1 MNNAQKQLICCY
13 NAIPVKYCLLTL
25 ALIFNSLAFSQVDT
39 SFLKNL
45 YDRCLDFSE
54 EKIDSLKYYATY
66 IEKEGERLKFNK
78 GPVLSLRL
86 KGLYEDLNN
95 NYGKAIEYYLQT
107 LEESRKLQA
116 VEYEMSALSDL
127 AIVYSAI
134 KEPQKAKEF
143 YVLCAQLVRERGEAG
158 SLINTYNNLA
168 VIYTQLLHYDSA
180 RILLNE
186 AIKIGKPYEANFD
199 MTSVY
204 NNLGN
209 VCFREKKYEEALGYF
224 RRNFFRHQAE
234 NNTAALWVAVL
245 NLADVFIEQKVFDS
259 ATKYT
264 GQAMQ
269 LARQLG
275 SKSKEADS
283 YSILAK
289 LHEYRGEYNK
299 AYEYLKDWYSLDT
312 AIVHTETYRTIAEL
326 QERFNAREREAE
338 NNLLIARVEKERIR
352 TRGFILLAIALG
364 IIGILVAVGLI
375 NKRRA
380 NQRLQATNELIIQ
393 QNEKLSELNHE
404 KNSLISIVSHD
415 LNTPFAT
422 IQIWSRILGNEDENL
437 TEEQK
442 KALDKIIQASTYGEE
457 MIGRILDIE
466 KTDIGTHK
474 MQLENFD
481 LTIFAEQV
489 IDGFRPVAAQKNIQ
503 LHSELPGR
511 KLFILSDRQLV
522 SRICAN
528 LLSNAIK
535 YTPRGKNVWISVNDL
550 QEAIS
555 IKIRDEG
562 VGIEKEELPYLFSK
576 YSKISSQP
584 TDGEPST
591 GLGLSIVKRIVEEIN
606 GKIFCESEPGE
617 GTLFTV
623 ILKK

>member
-1 MNNAQKQLICCY
+1 
-13 NAIPVKYCLLTL
+13 VKYYLLTL
-25 ALIFNSLAFSQVDT
+25 ALMCRCLAFSQADT
-39 SFLKNL
+39 SHLKDL

-54 EKIDSLKYYATY
+54 EKIDSIKYYAAY
-66 IEKEGERLKFNK
+66 IEKEAAGLKFNK

-95 NYGKAIEYYLQT
+95 NYGKAIEYYLQS
-107 LEESRKLQA
+107 LEEARRLNA
-116 VEYEMSALSDL
+116 PEYQMSALSDL
-127 AIVYSAI
+127 AIVYSVI
-134 KEPQKAKEF
+134 KEPAKAKEF
-143 YVLCAQLVRERGEAG
+143 YVQCAALVKARGEIG
-158 SLINTYNNLA
+158 SLVNTYNNLA
-168 VIYTQLLHYDSA
+168 VIYTQLKQYDSA
-180 RILLNE
+180 RILLND
-186 AIKIGKPYEANFD
+186 AIRISRGHENTID
-199 MTSVY
+199 LTSIY

-209 VCFREKKYEEALGYF
+209 VCFREKKFDEALVFF
-224 RRNFFRHQAE
+224 RRNYFKHHSQ
-234 NNTAALWVAVL
+234 NNTAGLWVAVL
-245 NLADVFIEQKVFDS
+245 NLADVFIEKKMFDS
-259 ATKYT
+259 AIYYT
-264 GQAMQ
+264 DHSMK
-269 LARQLG
+269 LAKQLG

-289 LHEYRGEYNK
+289 LHENQGDYNK
-299 AYEYLKDWYSLDT
+299 AYQYLKEWYSLDT
-312 AIVHTETYRTIAEL
+312 SIVHTETYRTIAEL

-338 NNLLIARVEKERIR
+338 NNLLLARVEKERIR
-352 TRGFILLAIALG
+352 TRGFILLAVLLG
-364 IIGILVAVGLI
+364 VIGILIAVGLVA
-375 NKRRA
+375 KRRA
-380 NQRLQATNELIIQ
+380 NQRLQATNDLIIQ

-422 IQIWSRILGNEDENL
+422 IQIWSRILGNDAGNL
-437 TEEQK
+437 TDEQL

-457 MIGRILDIE
+457 MISRILDIE
-466 KTDIGTHK
+466 KTDIGEHK

-481 LTIFAEQV
+481 LTIFTEQV
-489 IDGFRPVAAQKNIQ
+489 IDGFRPVAAEKNIR

-511 KLFILSDRQLV
+511 KLYILSDRQLV

-550 QEAIS
+550 QESIS
-555 IKIRDEG
+555 IKVRDEG
-562 VGIEKEELPYLFSK
+562 VGIDKEELPYLFSK

-584 TDGEPST
+584 TEGEPST

-606 GKIFCESEPGE
+606 GKIFCESQPGE

>member
-1 MNNAQKQLICCY
+1 
-13 NAIPVKYCLLTL
+13 VKYSLFTL
-25 ALIFNSLAFSQVDT
+25 ALVCSCLAYSQADT
-39 SFLKNL
+39 THLKKL
-45 YDRCLDFSE
+45 YDRCLDFNE
-54 EKIDSLKYYATY
+54 EKVDSIKYYAAY
-66 IEKEGERLKFNK
+66 IETEAERLNFKK
-78 GPVLSLRL
+78 GPVLSTRLR
-86 KGLYEDLNN
+86 GLYEDLNN
-95 NYGKAIEYYLQT
+95 NYGKAIEYYLQS
-107 LEESRKLQA
+107 LEEARKLQA

-127 AIVYSAI
+127 AIVYSVI
-134 KEPQKAKEF
+134 KEPAKAKEF
-143 YVLCAQLVRERGEAG
+143 YILCAEMVKARGEVS
-158 SLINTYNNLA
+158 SLVNTYNNLA
-168 VIYTQLLHYDSA
+168 VIYTQLKQFDSA

-186 AIKIGKPYEANFD
+186 AVRIGKPHADNID
-199 MTSVY
+199 LTSIY

-209 VCFREKKYEEALGYF
+209 VNFREKKYDDALTFF
-224 RRNFFRHQAE
+224 RRNYFKHQAG
-234 NNTAALWVAVL
+234 NNSAGLWVAVL
-245 NLADVFIEQKVFDS
+245 NIADVFIEKKMFDS
-259 ATKYT
+259 ASLYT
-264 GQAMQ
+264 DQAMK
-269 LARQLG
+269 LAVQLG

-289 LHEYRGEYNK
+289 LHEYKGEYGK
-299 AYEYLKDWYSLDT
+299 AYKYLKDWYSLDT

-338 NNLLIARVEKERIR
+338 NNLLLARVEKEIIR
-352 TRGFILLAIALG
+352 TRWFISLAIALG
-364 IIGILVAVGLI
+364 IIGILIAVGLI

-380 NQRLQATNELIIQ
+380 NQRLQSTNELIIQ

-422 IQIWSRILGNEDENL
+422 IQIWSRILGNDPGNL
-437 TEEQK
+437 TDEQL

-466 KTDIGTHK
+466 KTDIGEHK

-489 IDGFRPVAAQKNIQ
+489 IDGFRRVAAEKNIQ
-503 LHSELPGR
+503 LHSELPGK
-511 KLFILSDRQLV
+511 KLYILSDRQLV

-535 YTPRGKNVWISVNDL
+535 YTPRGKNVWMSVNDL
-550 QEAIS
+550 QDAIS
-555 IKIRDEG
+555 IRIRDEG

-584 TDGEPST
+584 TEGEPST

-606 GKIFCESEPGE
+606 GKIFCESQPGE

>member
-1 MNNAQKQLICCY
+1 MCS
-13 NAIPVKYCLLTL
+13 CL
-25 ALIFNSLAFSQVDT
+25 AYSQADT
-39 SFLKNL
+39 SHLKEL
-45 YDRCLDFSE
+45 YDRCLDFTE
-54 EKIDSLKYYATY
+54 EKVDSLKYYAAY
-66 IEKEGERLKFNK
+66 IEKEAERLKFNK
-78 GPVLSLRL
+78 GPVLATRLR
-86 KGLYEDLNN
+86 GLYEDLNN
-95 NYGKAIEYYLQT
+95 NYGKAIEYYLQS
-107 LEESRKLQA
+107 LEEARKLQA
-116 VEYEMSALSDL
+116 PEYEMSALSDL

-134 KEPQKAKEF
+134 KEPAKAKEF
-143 YVLCAQLVRERGEAG
+143 YVLCAEMVKARGEIG
-158 SLINTYNNLA
+158 SLVNTYNNLA
-168 VIYTQLLHYDSA
+168 VIYTQLKNFDSA

-186 AIKIGKPYEANFD
+186 AIRISKPYPQVD
-199 MTSVY
+199 LTSIY

-209 VCFREKKYEEALGYF
+209 VYFREKRYDESLPYF
-224 RRNFFRHQAE
+224 RRNYYSHIAE
-234 NNTAALWVAVL
+234 NNTAGLWVAVL
-245 NLADVFIEQKVFDS
+245 NIADVFIEKKLFDS
-259 ATKYT
+259 AIHYT
-264 GQAMQ
+264 DQSMK
-269 LARQLG
+269 LAVQLG

-283 YSILAK
+283 YSVMAK
-289 LHEYRGEYNK
+289 LHEYKGDYGK
-299 AYEYLKDWYSLDT
+299 AYKYLKHWYSLDT

-338 NNLLIARVEKERIR
+338 NNLLIARVEKARIR
-352 TRGFILLAIALG
+352 TNWFISLAAALG
-364 IIGILVAVGLI
+364 IIGILIAVGLI

-422 IQIWSRILGNEDENL
+422 IQIWSTILGNDPDNL
-437 TEEQK
+437 SDEQK
-442 KALDKIIQASTYGEE
+442 KALNKIIQASTYGEE
-457 MIGRILDIE
+457 MIARILDIE

-481 LTIFAEQV
+481 LTIFCEQV
-489 IDGFRPVAAQKNIQ
+489 VEGFRPVAAEKNIQ
-503 LHSELPGR
+503 LHSEMPG
-511 KLFILSDRQLV
+511 KQLYILSDRQLV

-535 YTPRGKNVWISVNDL
+535 YTPRGKNVWMSVNDL
-550 QEAIS
+550 QESIS

-584 TDGEPST
+584 TEGEPST

-606 GKIFCESEPGE
+606 GKIFCESQPGE

>member
-1 MNNAQKQLICCY
+1 MCS
-13 NAIPVKYCLLTL
+13 CLT
-25 ALIFNSLAFSQVDT
+25 FSQADT
-39 SFLKNL
+39 SHLKDL

-54 EKIDSLKYYATY
+54 EKIDSIKYYAAF
-66 IEKEGERLKFNK
+66 IEKEAATLKFNK

-95 NYGKAIEYYLQT
+95 NYGKAIEYYLQS
-107 LEESRKLQA
+107 LEEARRLNA
-116 VEYEMSALSDL
+116 PEYQMSALSDL
-127 AIVYSAI
+127 AIVYSVI
-134 KEPQKAKEF
+134 KEPAKAKEF
-143 YVLCAQLVRERGEAG
+143 YIQCAALVKVRGEIG
-158 SLINTYNNLA
+158 SLVNTYNNLA
-168 VIYTQLLHYDSA
+168 VIYTQLKQYDSA
-180 RILLNE
+180 RIFLND
-186 AIKIGKPYEANFD
+186 AIRTARGHENTID
-199 MTSVY
+199 LTSVY

-209 VCFREKKYEEALGYF
+209 VCFREKKFDEALVFF
-224 RRNFFRHQAE
+224 RRNYFKHHAQ
-234 NNTAALWVAVL
+234 NNTAGLWVAVL
-245 NLADVFIEQKVFDS
+245 NLADVFIEQKLFDS
-259 ATKYT
+259 ATYYT
-264 GQAMQ
+264 DYSMK
-269 LARQLG
+269 LAKQLG

-289 LHEYRGEYNK
+289 LHENRGDYNK
-299 AYEYLKDWYSLDT
+299 AYQYLKEWYSLDT
-312 AIVHTETYRTIAEL
+312 SIVHTETYRTIAEL

-338 NNLLIARVEKERIR
+338 NNLLLARVEKERIR

-364 IIGILVAVGLI
+364 VIGILIAVGLVA
-375 NKRRA
+375 KRRA
-380 NQRLQATNELIIQ
+380 NQRLQATNDLIIQ

-422 IQIWSRILGNEDENL
+422 IQIWSRILGNDAGNL
-437 TEEQK
+437 TDEQL

-457 MIGRILDIE
+457 MISRILDIE
-466 KTDIGTHK
+466 KTDIGEHK

-489 IDGFRPVAAQKNIQ
+489 IDGFRPVAAEKNIR
-503 LHSELPGR
+503 LHSEIPGK
-511 KLFILSDRQLV
+511 KLYILSDRQLV

-550 QEAIS
+550 QESIS
-555 IKIRDEG
+555 IKVRDEG

-584 TDGEPST
+584 TEGEAST

-606 GKIFCESEPGE
+606 GKIFCESQPGE